1 MSIRWNVSKNIPKPK
16 ICATAENYQSNKHA
30 SNKMHKWDINKLANK
45 QLWVRLSKFL
55 TWLWRCYMSF
65 QKISRVANKF
75 LQVANIYRVPT
86 YPRPFPSPCY
96 VSSALLPPR
105 DNPSPIYFPTF
116 PSLRSSSPL
125 WTKYFPSKKNCSFP
139 FFVHLLL
146 HGLTISRLHMLS
158 FSISFSSSLQIKYFP
173 CPCIFHLQ
181 SFPPSWRNSPS
192 YSSPFMFFSSYKVHH
207 WVWHA

>member
-1 MSIRWNVSKNIPKPK
+1 MCPK
-16 ICATAENYQSNKHA
+16 IFLNLKYAPLQKKATSMQAPRCTSEILTSWQTNSYGFDCQ
-30 SNKMHKWDINKLANK
+30 
-45 QLWVRLSKFL
+45 KFL
-55 TWLWRCYMSF
+55 TWLWRCYMSS

-75 LQVANIYRVPT
+75 PQVANICRVPT

-116 PSLRSSSPL
+116 PSLRSSSPV

-192 YSSPFMFFSSYKVHH
+192 YSSPFMSSSSDKVHH